1 LENKKTEI
9 LKQFFKFGITGGLGT
24 VTNLLVFFLL
34 ADLAGIHEIPV
45 SIGCFF
51 LAGTQNYFLNHLW
64 SFKDQTEKIPVSFI
78 KWLTFLAGS
87 LLGLAVNITIMKYLV
102 DNYNLPW
109 KFIAQACGIASGM
122 VINFIISK
130 WFIFRRK
137 KNVS

>member
-1 LENKKTEI
+1 MKK
-9 LKQFFKFGITGGLGT
+9 LFWQFFKFGVTGGLGT